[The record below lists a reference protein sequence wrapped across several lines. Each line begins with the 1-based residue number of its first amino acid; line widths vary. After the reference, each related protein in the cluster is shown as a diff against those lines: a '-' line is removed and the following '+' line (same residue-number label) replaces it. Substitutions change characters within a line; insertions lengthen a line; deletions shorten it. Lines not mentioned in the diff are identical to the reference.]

1 MTGIIDIGGGLR
13 GIFGAGV
20 FDRLLDEKIS
30 FDCVY
35 GVSAGAAN
43 AATFIGGQNSRTL
56 RFYEDYA
63 SRAEYMG
70 FGNLLKTGSYVG
82 LSYIYETL
90 SNSDGEDPLN
100 YKGIED
106 FSGSFTTVATDAL
119 TGEAVYF
126 GKDAY
131 RQDDYRVLMASSC
144 LPVVCRPVEINGR
157 EYFDGGAA
165 DPIPVKKAISD
176 GCNKLVLILT
186 RPRDELHTPSI
197 DSKAAILLR
206 DKYPETAKKLFNRYN
221 VYNESLE
228 KAKALEKEGRL
239 LIIAPDSIKGL
250 GTLTKDQKKLR
261 ALYDSGY
268 KKAGAIKDFLTA
280 DV

>member
-30 FDCVY
+30 FDSVY

-43 AATFIGGQNSRTL
+43 AATFIGGQNGRTL

-63 SRAEYMG
+63 SRAKYMG

-106 FSGSFTTVATDAL
+106 FKGSFTTVATDAL

-157 EYFDGGAA
+157 EYFDGGAS
-165 DPIPVKKAISD
+165 DPIPVEKAISD
-176 GCNKLVLILT
+176 GCDKLVLILT

-197 DSKAAILLR
+197 DSKAARLLK

-221 VYNESLE
+221 TYNESIE

-239 LIIAPDSIKGL
+239 LIIAPDTIKV
-250 GTLTKDQKKLR
+250 
-261 ALYDSGY
+261 AP
-268 KKAGAIKDFLTA
+268 IN
-280 DV
+280 